1 MSALLKEKPR
11 APASPFEA
19 VAHLF
24 DVRDTK
30 IGRGVFACQPIAR
43 GTPLFSEDDWVDE
56 TEARA
61 FSVLTQAQLDNLSP
75 ALRSAFVRY
84 GYNTALHQITGTFH
98 PEAVRH
104 PVNFI
109 NHSCDPNLGYDGR
122 DAIIAL
128 HGISAGEEIRMD
140 YGTYSFS
147 FDHEFTCT
155 CGAWGCR
162 GRVRR
167 DDWKSLVRTGLRLPG
182 FMRAE
187 ADRILWG

>member
-1 MSALLKEKPR
+1 MSALLQAKPR
-11 APASPFEA
+11 DVPPSLEALQRLFE
-19 VAHLF
+19 VREIKMGRGLF
-24 DVRDTK
+24 ARQP
-30 IGRGVFACQPIAR
+30 IGRGAL
-43 GTPLFSEDDWVDE
+43 LFSEDDWVDE
-56 TEARA
+56 AEARA
-61 FSVLTQAQLDNLSP
+61 FSILPAAQIEKLSP
-75 ALRSAFVRY
+75 ALRGVFLRY
-84 GYNTALHQITGTFH
+84 GYNTTLDQVTGTFH

-109 NHSCDPNLGYDGR
+109 NHSCEPNLGYDGVH
-122 DAIIAL
+122 AIIAL
-128 HGISAGEEIRMD
+128 RAISPGEEIRMD

-167 DDWKSLVRTGLRLPG
+167 DDWKDLVRSGLRVPG
-182 FMRAE
+182 FMRAQ

>member
-1 MSALLKEKPR
+1 MAALAQAKPHATKPSLDTIER
-11 APASPFEA
+11 LFA
-19 VAHLF
+19 V
-24 DVRDTK
+24 RETK
-30 IGRGVFACQPIAR
+30 IGRGLFACQPIAR
-43 GTPLFSEDDWVDE
+43 GTALFSEDDWVDE

-61 FSVLTQAQLDNLSP
+61 FAVLAPAQIEKLSP
-75 ALRSAFVRY
+75 ALRSAFIRC
-84 GYNTALHQITGTFH
+84 GYNTGLDQVTGTFH

-109 NHSCDPNLGYDGR
+109 NHSCEPNLGYDGI

-128 HGISAGEEIRMD
+128 RGISPGEEIRMD

-155 CGAWGCR
+155 CGAWSCR
-162 GRVRR
+162 GRVQR
-167 DDWKSLVRTGLRLPG
+167 DDWKSLVRMGLRLPG

-187 ADRILWG
+187 VDRTLWG

>member
-1 MSALLKEKPR
+1 MTALAQRQPR
-11 APASPFEA
+11 NLPPSLDTLQRLFE
-19 VAHLF
+19 
-24 DVRDTK
+24 VRDTR
-30 IGRGVFACQPIAR
+30 IGRGLFACHAIRR
-43 GTPLFSEDDWVDE
+43 GTTLFSEDDWVDE
-56 TEARA
+56 EEARA
-61 FSVLTQAQLDNLSP
+61 FSVLAPAQLEKLSP
-75 ALRSAFVRY
+75 ALRSAFIRY
-84 GYNTALHQITGTFH
+84 GYNTALNEVTGTFK

-128 HGISAGEEIRMD
+128 QAISPGEEIRMD

-147 FDHEFTCT
+147 FDHEFTCA

-162 GRVRR
+162 RQVRH

-187 ADRILWG
+187 VDRILWG